1 VADPAWVA
9 AGPGAPPVDPT
20 TASSHAFN
28 DDFAWP
34 AHPGP
39 FQVVSPEQARAYDD
53 DGFFVLDD
61 VFDEATLARM
71 RTEIAPHEQATNEFL
86 RQIEGGR
93 ISVAIA
99 DALTVTVHL
108 VNQSAF
114 LRDLCAGPALAAV
127 ARDLIGPDVRLYWD
141 QAVYKFP
148 DNPDPVPWHQ
158 DNGYTYV
165 EPQAYLTCW
174 IPLVDA
180 TVDNG
185 CVWVLP
191 GLHHRG
197 TLEHWN
203 TDLGFRCLPDAVE
216 GAVAVPAKA
225 GSIVV
230 FSSLTPHWTGPNT
243 TDQMRSAYI
252 VQYVPD
258 GAETVRSDQTN
269 ADQTNADQPTNTAR
283 PRHDR
288 PRDTARRDPVH
299 DPRRQYPVV
308 AAGALVGAPPLT

>member
-1 VADPAWVA
+1 VADAIDPVDSAGDAPA
-9 AGPGAPPVDPT
+9 GPVDPT
-20 TASSHAFN
+20 TARSHPWN
-28 DDFAWP
+28 HEFAWVDH
-34 AHPGP
+34 AGP
-39 FQVVSPEQARAYDD
+39 FTSVTADQARAYDEV
-53 DGFFVLDD
+53 GYVRIDD
-61 VFDEATLARM
+61 VFAADTIARM
-71 RTEIAPHEQATNEFL
+71 RAEIAPHEQATNEFL
-86 RQIEGGR
+86 RGVDGGR

-114 LRDLCAGPALAAV
+114 LRDLCGGPELTGIAG
-127 ARDLIGPDVRLYWD
+127 DLIGPDVRLYWE

-185 CVWVLP
+185 CVWVVP

-197 TLEHWN
+197 TLDHWN

-216 GAVAVPAKA
+216 GAVAVPAPA
-225 GSIVV
+225 GSVVV
-230 FSSLTPHWTGPNT
+230 FSSLTPHWTGPNV
-243 TDQMRSAYI
+243 TDQVRPAYI
-252 VQYVPD
+252 VQYAPD
-258 GAETVRSDQTN
+258 GAEALRGD
-269 ADQTNADQPTNTAR
+269 PAR
-283 PRHDR
+283 P
-288 PRDTARRDPVH
+288 PIRRDRMDEP
-299 DPRRQYPVV
+299 DRQYPVLV
-308 AAGALVGAPPLT
+308 AGRPVPAPSLPRP